1 MRIETLR
8 VNDKELKEINANPK
22 KYGIAQKRTL
32 KGLNSGD
39 VAEVIFRHHL
49 KNKGAQVDLR
59 VNRDSKKWTKS
70 ADVLGYNVKSSHAT
84 LVSDFTKRISLDEA
98 CNYYLKNDSGDK
110 YAYIEG
116 DKAYIMDK
124 GEMSKFIMKFG
135 SVQKNNTKF
144 KLRLKVSKKIP
155 QFLESLA

>member
-8 VNDKELKEINANPK
+8 INDRELKEINVNPR

-32 KGLNSGD
+32 KGLNNGD

-49 KNKGAQVDLR
+49 KNKGAQVSLS
-59 VNRDSKKWTKS
+59 VNRDGKKWNVS
-70 ADVLGYNVKSSHAT
+70 SDVLGYNVKSSHAT
-84 LVSDFTKRISLDEA
+84 LVSDFTKRVSLDEA

-110 YAYIEG
+110 YAYIENG
-116 DKAYIMDK
+116 KAYIMDK

-135 SVQKNNTKF
+135 SVQKNNSKF

-155 QFLESLA
+155 SFLESLA

>member
-1 MRIETLR
+1 MRIETL
-8 VNDKELKEINANPK
+8 NITKTQLESISENPK

-39 VAEVIFRHHL
+39 MAEVIFRHHL

-59 VNRDSKKWTKS
+59 VNRDGKKWS
-70 ADVLGYNVKSSHAT
+70 ASPDVLGYNVKSSHAT
-84 LVSDFTKRISLDEA
+84 LISDLNTRVTLDEA
-98 CNYYLKNDSGDK
+98 CDYYLKNDSGDR
-110 YAYIEG
+110 YAYIENG
-116 DKAYIMDK
+116 KAYIMNK

-135 SVQKNNTKF
+135 SVQKNNSKF

-155 QFLESLA
+155 SFLESL